1 MSSRKRAAAA
11 ALILSLLA
19 VEASAATLVKPSAAT
34 QASERGVTVIRGAK
48 PAAPPAAATAP
59 APRAA
64 CVGAAASVTTV
75 WPARR
80 FRQQGFWSGDGLV
93 TASMRAA
100 RQRTTQGFYADRI
113 AAGL

>member
-1 MSSRKRAAAA
+1 MSPVGRAAAA
-11 ALILSLLA
+11 ALILSVA
-19 VEASAATLVKPSAAT
+19 AAAEACAATLVKPGSAVRT
-34 QASERGVTVIRGAK
+34 SERGVTVIRGAK
-48 PAAPPAAATAP
+48 PVELPVVAAP

-64 CVGAAASVTTV
+64 CAEVKVAVTTV

-80 FRQQGFWSGDGLV
+80 FRQQGFWSGDGLA

-100 RQRTTQGFYADRI
+100 RRRTTQGFYADRI

>member
-1 MSSRKRAAAA
+1 MSSIGRAAAA
-11 ALILSLLA
+11 AAILCLA
-19 VEASAATLVKPSAAT
+19 AAEASAATRT
-34 QASERGVTVIRGAK
+34 SERGVTVYRGAT
-48 PAAPPAAATAP
+48 PAALPVEAAP

-64 CVGAAASVTTV
+64 CPKVRVAVTAV
-75 WPARR
+75 WPARA

-100 RQRTTQGFYADRI
+100 RRRTTQGFYADRI

>member
-1 MSSRKRAAAA
+1 MSLIGRATA
-11 ALILSLLA
+11 ALFFSLLC
-19 VEASAATLVKPSAAT
+19 VEASAATRT
-34 QASERGVTVIRGAK
+34 SERGVTVVRGATTE
-48 PAAPPAAATAP
+48 PARLAAP
-59 APRAA
+59 APAA
-64 CVGAAASVTTV
+64 RPACPEGKVSLTAV

-100 RQRTTQGFYADRI
+100 NRRTTYGFYADRL

>member
-1 MSSRKRAAAA
+1 MSVIGRASAA
-11 ALILSLLA
+11 ALLFFLGA
-19 VEASAATLVKPSAAT
+19 AEASAATLVKPGTAIR
-34 QASERGVTVIRGAK
+34 ASERGITVVRGAK
-48 PAAPPAAATAP
+48 SVALAAETPAT
-59 APRAA
+59 PRAT
-64 CVGAAASVTTV
+64 CPEVKVSVTTV
-75 WPARR
+75 WPERR

>member
-1 MSSRKRAAAA
+1 MVSIRRFAAAA
-11 ALILSLLA
+11 FFLFLFAA
-19 VEASAATLVKPSAAT
+19 EASAATLVTPGSAT
-34 QASERGVTVIRGAK
+34 RSSERGVTVIRGAR
-48 PAAPPAAATAP
+48 PVALPAAAAP

-64 CVGAAASVTTV
+64 CPAVRAAVTWV

-80 FRQQGFWSGDGLV
+80 LRQQGFWSGDGLV

-100 RQRTTQGFYADRI
+100 NRRTTYGFYANRI

>member
-1 MSSRKRAAAA
+1 MSHIGRASAA
-11 ALILSLLA
+11 ALLLSLIA
-19 VEASAATLVKPSAAT
+19 VEASAATLVKPSSAT
-34 QASERGVTVIRGAK
+34 RASERGVTVIRGAR
-48 PAAPPAAATAP
+48 PEPPPLAAAAP

-64 CVGAAASVTTV
+64 CRPARASVTAV

-100 RQRTTQGFYADRI
+100 RRRTTQGFYADRI
-113 AAGL
+113 ANGL

>member
-1 MSSRKRAAAA
+1 MSLIGRAAAA
-11 ALILSLLA
+11 AFILSLVA
-19 VEASAATLVKPSAAT
+19 AEASAATRT
-34 QASERGVTVIRGAK
+34 SERGVTVFRGAK
-48 PAAPPAAATAP
+48 PAALPADAAP

-64 CVGAAASVTTV
+64 CPEVKVAVTTV
-75 WPARR
+75 WPARA

-100 RQRTTQGFYADRI
+100 RRRTTQGFYADRI